1 MPITPTTSGP
11 VTPLTHLLAHP
22 TSGFHRLA
30 AYLTSDARSEWPIL
44 VTLLGVG
51 VVTVI
56 AVQIWTLRVAR
67 NGKCVVVDP
76 PAETDPAAG
85 AGFWRMVAVVMAGRR
100 ALLPGRP
107 AVAFEMWATDGS
119 TQLRWWAPGGVSA
132 TAVARAVET
141 AWPGARATLVHPPPP
156 FARTLTGRRLVLSGR
171 SWLPLGGTGERRE
184 VADPIGGVLSTLAAT
199 GTGNGNGGGEG
210 VVVQVVARPARRRT
224 LARARRAVAAAR
236 RGRPA
241 NGRWSTGLVTNGPG
255 PSTADPLALADARD
269 GTAKLTAG
277 PHFEVAIRF
286 AVAGGSKRHRRA
298 RCRQLAA
305 AYGLYAGRSHLV
317 ARVLWF
323 PDWALTSRRVGRGF
337 LVSLPELASLAHL
350 PATPARYGLTAAPA
364 RTVAPPRVTTD
375 G

>member
-22 TSGFHRLA
+22 ASGFHRLA
-30 AYLTSDARSEWPIL
+30 AYLTSVARGEWPVL
-44 VTLLGVG
+44 VTLIGIG

-56 AVQIWTLRVAR
+56 AVQARTLRVAR
-67 NGKCVVVDP
+67 HGKCVLVDP
-76 PAETDPAAG
+76 PAETDPAG
-85 AGFWRMVAVVMAGRR
+85 GTGFWRMAAVVMAGRR
-100 ALLPGRP
+100 ALFPGRP
-107 AVAFEMWATDGS
+107 ALAFEMWAADGS
-119 TQLRWWAPGGVSA
+119 TQLSWWVPGGVSA
-132 TAVARAVET
+132 AAVAQAVET
-141 AWPGARATLVHPPPP
+141 AWPGARATLVDPPPP

-199 GTGNGNGGGEG
+199 SDVGGEG
-210 VVVQVVARPARRRT
+210 VVVQVVASPARRRT
-224 LARARRAVAAAR
+224 LARARRAMAAAR

-241 NGRWSTGLVTNGPG
+241 NWRWSTGLVTNGPG
-255 PSTADPLALADARD
+255 PNTADPLALADARD
-269 GTAKLTAG
+269 GTAKLAAG

-298 RCRQLAA
+298 RCHQLAA

-317 ARVLWF
+317 ARVLWL
-323 PDWALTSRRVGRGF
+323 PDWVLTTRRVGRGF
-337 LVSLPELASLAHL
+337 LVSLPELATLAHL
-350 PATPARYGLTAAPA
+350 PATPARYGMTAAPA
-364 RTVAPPRVTTD
+364 RTVAPPRVTTN